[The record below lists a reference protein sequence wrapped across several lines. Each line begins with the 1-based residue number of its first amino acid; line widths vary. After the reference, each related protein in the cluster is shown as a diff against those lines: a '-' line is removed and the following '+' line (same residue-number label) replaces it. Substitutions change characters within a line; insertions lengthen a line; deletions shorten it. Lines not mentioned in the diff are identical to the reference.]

1 MATEIKRTR
10 RMNTVSPSATASR
23 MGVVDV
29 YTPNLSQTFNVVADT
44 MNTLAENQIKILD
57 AKWQNNFETETTKY
71 LNNKLNTI
79 LQSGEKPDLIK
90 FQEEADGY
98 INGVLANV
106 PERLSIGA
114 ESYFNQKNL
123 NAFEQLRKQANII
136 EYNELVASYDKHIA
150 SEIENIDTKI
160 AALTTTSQSPQD
172 FLNGLDQLFATEVT
186 QFLGKH
192 STNYDSLVPGSQGK
206 LNNVTKKKAEEALL
220 LTVESKRVNAIVKS
234 FYQNIDVMNKAEVDA
249 ADQQAQIFLRNYALN
264 EGGVRGVNYDVFKDE
279 TGQNIG
285 QDSVDSIVAGGIA
298 EFNRIKS
305 LNDFGLKEVT
315 RKKMTEDSIAITEI
329 DKQISNITSPVLN
342 QMNLFTDLVNGQEV
356 PVGPEVFREFLESK
370 GIVANTSDIT
380 NLYNKNLAAF
390 NIRNNINLANED
402 FSLKELLASQE
413 NQGYL
418 DTLGISSEDVIKSTL
433 TNIANYN
440 GIEDT
445 LEGYLSLG
453 EGDEGVANVLY
464 SFMRDNQTLSFGA
477 EQLFAQIGPG
487 RMIDLLDRKDEE
499 TITKWFDEILPQ
511 WSSLTDNGA
520 VKFDNISKETNDMFS
535 FFQGQKQN
543 YEPIDIAGQWKQ
555 ILENRAKTDAAE
567 LIPETDAFKS
577 WFKEYDSI
585 DRSVTGSYI
594 NKYRTDRNKYKIYNE
609 GFLGFDFKFLELLG
623 LGGDPQGGSL
633 EKLIKTE
640 QEILAKFDPDYIK
653 NLDSMVEM
661 EAIRL
666 TKIDTQGMQ
675 DPNTIQNVFD
685 ANVFKVMENLIKE
698 QDYGVT
704 RFAPNSGDKFVFY
717 KDSMEKV
724 HGLDESTAINYVSA
738 FVNTYIKQNYD
749 TDENLRNAFKN
760 MDDVEFK
767 PTFEQIYKMAE
778 SGVFELMRVEGT
790 DDYTVKLNLDNA
802 ASMGVSPYPYADDTI
817 EIQVDGRDFNPNMF
831 SRDFDTYLNKEA
843 ELYLD
848 EIGVDG
854 ILRDTI
860 KKFVMSVRQM
870 DAPFDSTEFR
880 AIDQRFQDSIIDFY
894 ERTSNDEAFRYSSNI
909 TNNFRIAGDEDP
921 KEFLIRTAKTIH
933 SNIYEG
939 ASSSKITDS
948 YEDNVDMILDAFQER
963 FQTRPGQVAYLLDA
977 YTVYQPDINQL
988 MSAITSKNNED
999 KLLALF
1005 PTMGDY
1011 QKRTLLYLF
1020 GDEYSETN

>member
-79 LQSGEKPDLIK
+79 LQSGEKPDLEK

-136 EYNELVASYDKHIA
+136 EYNELVASYDTHID
-150 SEIENIDTKI
+150 SELENIDIKI

-192 STNYDSLVPGSQGK
+192 STNYDAIIPGSQNK
-206 LNNVTKKKAEEALL
+206 LNDLTKKKAEEALL

-249 ADQQAQIFLRNYALN
+249 ADEQAQIFLRNYALN

-315 RKKMTEDSIAITEI
+315 RKKMTEDSIALSEI

-356 PVGPEVFREFLESK
+356 PVGPEAIRQFLESK
-370 GIVANTSDIT
+370 GIVANTSDVT

-402 FSLKELLASQE
+402 FSLTEVLASQE

-418 DTLGISSEDVIKSTL
+418 DTLGLSTEDVVKSTL
-433 TNIANYN
+433 TNISTYY

-464 SFMRDNQTLSFGA
+464 SFMRDNQVLSFGA
-477 EQLFAQIGPG
+477 EQLFSQIGTT
-487 RMIDLLDRKDEE
+487 RMIDLLDKGDKES
-499 TITKWFDEILPQ
+499 IDKWFDEVLPQ
-511 WSSLTDNGA
+511 WASLTNNGGI
-520 VKFDNISKETNDMFS
+520 KFDNINKETNEMFT
-535 FFQGQKQN
+535 FFDGLKQ
-543 YEPIDIAGQWKQ
+543 YYQPMDIADKWKTV
-555 ILENRAKTDAAE
+555 IENRAKTDAAE
-567 LIPETDAFKS
+567 LIPESGSFKS
-577 WFKEYDSI
+577 WFKEFESNEN
-585 DRSVTGSYI
+585 RSVTTDYI
-594 NKYRTDRNKYKIYNE
+594 EAFRKARNKNKIWNE
-609 GFLGFDFKFLELLG
+609 SFYGFDS
-623 LGGDPQGGSL
+623 DPL
-633 EKLIKTE
+633 MTMIETE
-640 QEILAKFDPDYIK
+640 QMIQEKFNPDYITQ
-653 NLDSMVEM
+653 LDTKIEM
-661 EAIRL
+661 EALRL
-666 TKIDTQGMQ
+666 TKIDTQGID
-675 DPNTIQNVFD
+675 DPNIIENVFNQ
-685 ANVFKVMENLIKE
+685 NVFKVMENLIKE
-698 QDYGVT
+698 EDYGVT
-704 RFAPNSGDKFVFY
+704 LFAPNSGDQFAFH
-717 KDSMEKV
+717 KDAMEKV
-724 HGLDESTAINYVSA
+724 HGLSNDDALNYVSA
-738 FVNTYIKQNYD
+738 FVNTYMKQNYD
-749 TDENLRNAFKN
+749 TDPDLRNAFKDFN
-760 MDDVEFK
+760 DVERR
-767 PTFEQIYKMAE
+767 PTFEEIYKMAE
-778 SGVFELMRVEGT
+778 SGVFELERIEGT
-790 DDYTVKLNLDNA
+790 KDYKVKLNLDYARNFDI
-802 ASMGVSPYPYADDTI
+802 SPYPFADDTI
-817 EIQVDGRDFNPNMF
+817 EIKVDGKDFNPNMYY
-831 SRDFDTYLNKEA
+831 RKFDTFLNDETNKYLKENG
-843 ELYLD
+843 
-848 EIGVDG
+848 IDG
-854 ILRDTI
+854 IAAGLI
-860 KKFVMSVRQM
+860 KKFVMSIRQM

-880 AIDQRFQDSIIDFY
+880 SIDKRFQDDIIEFY
-894 ERTSNDEAFRYSSNI
+894 ERVSNDEAFSYANNI
-909 TNNFRIAGDEDP
+909 TNNFLIAGDEKPED
-921 KEFLIRTAKTIH
+921 FLIRTAGKIH
-933 SNIYEG
+933 NSIYEG
-939 ASSSKITDS
+939 DSSSKVTDS
-948 YEDNVDMILDAFQER
+948 YEDNTKIILDTFEER
-963 FQTRPGQVAYLLDA
+963 FKTRPGQVAYLLDI
-977 YTVYQPDINQL
+977 YTVYQPDINSLKAAIESGKEDQL
-988 MSAITSKNNED
+988 LS
-999 KLLALF
+999 LF

-1020 GDEYSETN
+1020 GVDYSETN